1 MVVTAPSAVDTARS
15 TIQPALRAA
24 VELLPPG
31 IQRLVGYHFGWLDR
45 DGNPH
50 DGGVGKA
57 LRPTLA
63 LLGARAAGFDERAAV
78 PAAVA
83 VELVHNS
90 SLLHDDLID
99 GDRTR
104 HHRPTVWSVFGMP
117 SAVLAGDAL
126 LNLAYHVIGA
136 EPAGSYDASRWLAEA
151 TNRMLAGQAAD
162 ISFEHRLDVTV
173 EESLAMAE
181 DKTAALLSGA
191 AAIGSAYVGGPAE
204 ITSALAAYGRHL
216 GVAFQ
221 LVDDVLGIWG
231 AAESTGKPVLAD
243 LRVRKKSLP
252 VVYALRA
259 GDAASAELAEL
270 YAAADLTE
278 ADLRRCADLV
288 VGAGGRDWAEREAAA
303 ALDRALAAVRAV
315 PLPTGTREE
324 LDQVAAYVT
333 ARNR

>member
-1 MVVTAPSAVDTARS
+1 MVTAPPAVDTART

-24 VELLPPG
+24 VEHLPAG
-31 IQRLVGYHFGWLDR
+31 LQRLVGYHFGWLDR

-63 LLGARAAGFDERAAV
+63 LLGARAAGSAERAAV

-104 HHRPTVWSVFGMP
+104 HHRPTVWAEFGVP
-117 SAVLAGDAL
+117 AAILAGDAL
-126 LNLAYHVIGA
+126 LNLAYHVVGA
-136 EPAGSYDASRWLAEA
+136 EPAGSYGASRWLSEA

-162 ISFEHRLDVTV
+162 VSFEHRLDVTV
-173 EESLAMAE
+173 EECLQMAE

-191 AAIGSAYVGGPAE
+191 AAIGSAYVSGPE
-204 ITSALAAYGRHL
+204 EVTHALAAYGRHL

-259 GDAASAELAEL
+259 GEPASTELAEL
-270 YAAADLTE
+270 YAATDLAET
-278 ADLRRCADLV
+278 DLQRCADLV
-288 VGAGGRDWAEREAAA
+288 AAAGGRDWAEQQAAA
-303 ALDRALAAVRAV
+303 ALARALGAVRDV
-315 PLPTGTREE
+315 PLAAGTREE